1 MGALFGKSEKLAVSP
16 LITCEAEL
24 PTSTDTDHE
33 GYPVFMDN
41 CSIEAI
47 FLAAQVT
54 LNDDICSDPGIL
66 IQRTW
71 MAMDISGNLSG
82 SAGACVQTITIER
95 AELTFPVDL
104 TLDCSDYELADL
116 TPAVT
121 GEPFPAQATACMYS
135 ATYVDEVLQT
145 CGGLSK
151 IIRTWTV
158 LDMCSG
164 QILTLDANGNDNI
177 QIIELIDN
185 EAPVIDLV
193 GLELNTD
200 SDACSSSA
208 FIELPFITDNCSGVD
223 NIQIFVDG
231 LGELDYVYDASG
243 NITGGYIPAPG
254 AELGSHT
261 LTVTAMDACG
271 NFSTAS
277 VGIMVE
283 DHVTPTA
290 VCDEITTIALGL
302 DGTASIFAESIDDG
316 SHDNCCLEGFDARR
330 IDQAVFGTQVDFNCT
345 DLGNTIGVILRV
357 HDCHG
362 NTNTC
367 MVEVLVEDKIN
378 PYLAVPADL
387 DLACTDFFGDIQAA
401 LDAGD
406 AGVLDANFG
415 LATYGDNCEVVLDYS
430 YSYDVDQC
438 GVGTINR
445 TWTVT
450 DGAGNGPVSGT
461 QTISVYHVSDWSV
474 SFPSDI
480 EVTCA
485 AGELPD
491 FGSPT
496 VIADNCELIAI
507 SFEDTQYDVVDDAC
521 YKIVR
526 EWTAINWCAYPDET
540 GFTGTQV
547 IKVIDNEAPIFDVDD
562 FVFEITESD
571 CDTYVQIPLP
581 DVLDCSSDITIE
593 TTSNLPAGE
602 AGPGS
607 YTIYY
612 TVSDGCGNYA
622 YDVATVTVVDAK
634 KPTPYLTD
642 ALVVEIMQTGM
653 IGINVYDF
661 DLGSY
666 DNCSEVVLSFS
677 PDVTDTDRVFD
688 CNDLGDNVLEIWVT
702 DMSGNQ
708 DFATVTLT
716 VQDNMNVCG
725 PGSLTVAGAIATPQD
740 EIVEDVLVEVNGG
753 IFDTT
758 TDASGNYSLD
768 LPAGGDYSVAPY
780 SDDNLLQG
788 VTTFDIVIITKHILG
803 LDLFDSAYQMIAAD
817 VNNSQ
822 SVTTLDAVAIRK
834 AILQL
839 IDYFPNNTSWRF
851 VDKNHVF
858 TDIYNPWGYP
868 EVINYNNL
876 AQDQLMTDFT
886 AVKIGDVNGSY
897 EAFNEGV
904 QERTGDSYIEI
915 DEMMLQ
921 KGDLVSVPFY
931 LNELM
936 EGFQFTLNFD
946 QDNVSFSRL
955 EEGLLKLEHMGLAK
969 LDEGALTF
977 SWNGEPS
984 SVIGNTLFTLDLI
997 VDESCVLSDVLSVN
1011 SRFTSAE
1018 AYPAIG
1024 GIHNIGL
1031 FAGET
1036 IAVANKLY
1044 QNIPNPVK
1052 GSTTIGF
1059 ELAENQSINLSI
1071 MTLDGQ
1077 IVKTINGDFH
1087 LGYNEVVVKDLN
1099 SAGVLYYTL
1108 RAGDFTSTK
1117 KMIIIE

>member
-1 MGALFGKSEKLAVSP
+1 M
-16 LITCEAEL
+16 
-24 PTSTDTDHE
+24 
-33 GYPVFMDN
+33 
-41 CSIEAI
+41 
-47 FLAAQVT
+47 
-54 LNDDICSDPGIL
+54 
-66 IQRTW
+66 
-71 MAMDISGNLSG
+71 
-82 SAGACVQTITIER
+82 
-95 AELTFPVDL
+95 
-104 TLDCSDYELADL
+104 
-116 TPAVT
+116 
-121 GEPFPAQATACMYS
+121 
-135 ATYVDEVLQT
+135 
-145 CGGLSK
+145 
-151 IIRTWTV
+151 
-158 LDMCSG
+158 
-164 QILTLDANGNDNI
+164 
-177 QIIELIDN
+177 
-185 EAPVIDLV
+185 
-193 GLELNTD
+193 
-200 SDACSSSA
+200 
-208 FIELPFITDNCSGVD
+208 
-223 NIQIFVDG
+223 
-231 LGELDYVYDASG
+231 
-243 NITGGYIPAPG
+243 
-254 AELGSHT
+254 
-261 LTVTAMDACG
+261 
-271 NFSTAS
+271 
-277 VGIMVE
+277 
-283 DHVTPTA
+283 
-290 VCDEITTIALGL
+290 
-302 DGTASIFAESIDDG
+302 
-316 SHDNCCLEGFDARR
+316 
-330 IDQAVFGTQVDFNCT
+330 
-345 DLGNTIGVILRV
+345 
-357 HDCHG
+357 
-362 NTNTC
+362 
-367 MVEVLVEDKIN
+367 
-378 PYLAVPADL
+378 
-387 DLACTDFFGDIQAA
+387 
-401 LDAGD
+401 
-406 AGVLDANFG
+406 
-415 LATYGDNCEVVLDYS
+415 
-430 YSYDVDQC
+430 
-438 GVGTINR
+438 
-445 TWTVT
+445 
-450 DGAGNGPVSGT
+450 
-461 QTISVYHVSDWSV
+461 
-474 SFPSDI
+474 
-480 EVTCA
+480 
-485 AGELPD
+485 
-491 FGSPT
+491 
-496 VIADNCELIAI
+496 
-507 SFEDTQYDVVDDAC
+507 
-521 YKIVR
+521 
-526 EWTAINWCAYPDET
+526 
-540 GFTGTQV
+540 
-547 IKVIDNEAPIFDVDD
+547 
-562 FVFEITESD
+562 
-571 CDTYVQIPLP
+571 
-581 DVLDCSSDITIE
+581 
-593 TTSNLPAGE
+593 
-602 AGPGS
+602 
-607 YTIYY
+607 
-612 TVSDGCGNYA
+612 
-622 YDVATVTVVDAK
+622 
-634 KPTPYLTD
+634 
-642 ALVVEIMQTGM
+642 
-653 IGINVYDF
+653 
-661 DLGSY
+661 
-666 DNCSEVVLSFS
+666 
-677 PDVTDTDRVFD
+677 
-688 CNDLGDNVLEIWVT
+688 
-702 DMSGNQ
+702 
-708 DFATVTLT
+708 
-716 VQDNMNVCG
+716 
-725 PGSLTVAGAIATPQD
+725 
-740 EIVEDVLVEVNGG
+740 
-753 IFDTT
+753 
-758 TDASGNYSLD
+758 
-768 LPAGGDYSVAPY
+768 APY